1 MAVTAAIAL
10 AFLGVMDKNFA
21 DKDLPLLL
29 LAHAT
34 MLQGILPNWIISDPL
49 HAFLYPTWSLTLEW
63 QFYLIAP
70 VMIAAMTKSRFWFFV
85 FTVLVLVN
93 TRLSPPYI
101 DALGLTRSF
110 ILSALPLFWIGIA
123 SALIFDRIS
132 RPFPPIAGWTAMAV
146 AGALIILLPIE
157 PNIGTIVW
165 GIVFAAIILRR
176 ADPDGRFGRMLDWL
190 LARKSLT
197 WLGLISYSIYLIHE
211 PIIWTVKWLVL
222 QADPAASPKTIFV
235 AALFT
240 VPPLTLGLS
249 HLIYRHVERPS
260 MRWAARVAA
269 RHGQSSAAPQV
280 ARLAPGGPSLNQ

>member
-1 MAVTAAIAL
+1 
-10 AFLGVMDKNFA
+10 
-21 DKDLPLLL
+21 
-29 LAHAT
+29 
-34 MLQGILPNWIISDPL
+34 
-49 HAFLYPTWSLTLEW
+49 
-63 QFYLIAP
+63 
-70 VMIAAMTKSRFWFFV
+70 
-85 FTVLVLVN
+85 
-93 TRLSPPYI
+93 
-101 DALGLTRSF
+101 
-110 ILSALPLFWIGIA
+110 
-123 SALIFDRIS
+123 
-132 RPFPPIAGWTAMAV
+132 MAV

-176 ADPDGRFGRMLDWL
+176 ADPDGRFGRRLDWL

-240 VPPLTLGLS
+240 VPPLTLCLS
-249 HLIYRHVERPS
+249 HLIYHHVERPS

-280 ARLAPGGPSLNQ
+280 ARLAAQGPSLKQ